1 LDDGHLSWLA
11 ARCGLRL
18 FAPAPRT
25 QRQWQ
30 TMALAATALVL
41 VPISVLPFFPFFRPF
56 RGETLPLRRVLH
68 TFPSL
73 HAYHL
78 FAQMTLI
85 RREVV
90 IEGSDDGEQWKAY
103 EFRYKPGDPA
113 RPPPCVAPHQPR
125 VDFQLWFLALGARG
139 VPLYFAN
146 LLERLLDAPQ
156 TVAELFSY
164 DPFPEHP
171 PKELR
176 LTWYRYRFSDAD
188 AARTSGLW
196 WDRELIGAPPEFR
209 RDTLGA

>member
-1 LDDGHLSWLA
+1 FSGQMWPMRGVLNSFRSINA
-11 ARCGLRL
+11 YRL
-18 FAPAPRT
+18 
-25 QRQWQ
+25 
-30 TMALAATALVL
+30 
-41 VPISVLPFFPFFRPF
+41 I
-56 RGETLPLRRVLH
+56 
-68 TFPSL
+68 
-73 HAYHL
+73 
-78 FAQMTLI
+78 AQMTLI

-90 IEGSDDGEQWKAY
+90 IEGRDDGEQWKAY

-125 VDFQLWFLALGARG
+125 VDFQLWFLTLGARG

-176 LTWYRYRFSDAD
+176 LSWYRYRFSDAD
-188 AARTSGLW
+188 AARTWGLW
-196 WDRELIGAPPEFR
+196 GDRELVGRSPEFGR
-209 RDTLGA
+209 EAVRPR